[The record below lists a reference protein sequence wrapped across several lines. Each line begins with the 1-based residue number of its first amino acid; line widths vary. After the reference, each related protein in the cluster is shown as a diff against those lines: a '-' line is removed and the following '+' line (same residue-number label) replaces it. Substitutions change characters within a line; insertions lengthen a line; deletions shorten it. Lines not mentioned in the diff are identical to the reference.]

1 MLIQKI
7 VVKKILIADS
17 GSTKTDWV
25 KLSTDDNNP
34 IEYETFAC
42 HGLNP
47 VIIDSSEI
55 AKELDNV
62 RVHFGNQFDSIRFY
76 GAGVGNPQMVKKIEE
91 CLANSFDC
99 KDIKADSDMAGA
111 AKAVLGNQPG
121 IACIMGTGSNS
132 CHYNGEK
139 TDRKTASLGY
149 ILDDNGGGVA
159 FGRRLLSDV
168 FKNYAP
174 EEIRNAFHERYRLTV
189 PDVIENIYRKPASNR
204 WIAGFMPFVIEH
216 RHHPYMATMIAIQL
230 QLFLDREFVTYTEKE
245 LKEEGIGFVGSVA
258 TLLSRDLQDNLECRG
273 WKLRGIM
280 AKPLDALI
288 CNDNLLWN

>member
-76 GAGVGNPQMVKKIEE
+76 GAGVGNPQMVKKIEK

-139 TDRKTASLGY
+139 IDRKTASLGY
-149 ILDDNGGGVA
+149 ILNDNGGGVA

-258 TLLSRDLQDNLECRG
+258 TLLSCDLQDNLECRG
-273 WKLRGIM
+273 WKLREIK
-280 AKPLDALI
+280 AKPLDALMH
-288 CNDNLLWN
+288 NDNLL